1 VFGWYHLILGL
12 GGIPAGVLF
21 GACRFEEMD
30 MKWLAIIAALI
41 VFAALLVARA
51 ARAGELP
58 EVGKPAPDFNLPD
71 QHGKQHTLQ
80 EYRGKWLVLYFYPK
94 DDTPG
99 CTQEACAFR
108 DDLKQISE
116 LGAQVVGVSVD
127 DTGSH
132 AEFAKKYRLPFP
144 LLADKSGETAERY
157 GALLDLWLVRFARR
171 YTFLI
176 DPQGNI
182 SKVYLSVETSRHSK
196 QIIDDLRRLT
206 AGAKP

>member
-1 VFGWYHLILGL
+1 
-12 GGIPAGVLF
+12 
-21 GACRFEEMD
+21 
-30 MKWLAIIAALI
+30 MKWLAIVAVLI

-58 EVGKPAPDFNLPD
+58 KVGEPAPDFNLPD
-71 QHGKQHTLQ
+71 QNGKLHTLQ

-108 DDLKQISE
+108 DDLNQITQ

-127 DTGSH
+127 DTASH
-132 AEFAKKYRLPFP
+132 AEFAKKYHLPFP
-144 LLADKSGETAERY
+144 LLSDKTTETAERY
-157 GALLDLWLVRFARR
+157 GALLNLWMFKFARR

-182 SKVYLSVETSRHSK
+182 DKLYLSVDTSRHSK
-196 QIIDDLRRLT
+196 RIIDDLKKLT
-206 AGAKP
+206 TGAKL